1 MQSPGQLEEGANMMR
16 QARISHPA
24 NSQRSKKRY
33 RMDPPTHKKQAH
45 ASSVHAV
52 KKRIRDVKR
61 RLERCPNLPANV
73 RVEDER
79 ALAVHEQELA
89 TALEEKNR
97 QKMIKRYHMVRFF
110 GGSYLIKGVNFSAYI
125 FQNDRKL
132 PDSSR
137 NCASYY

>member
-1 MQSPGQLEEGANMMR
+1 MEIKQSLEQLEEGVHMAR
-16 QARISHPA
+16 QGQISHPA
-24 NSQRSKKRY
+24 NSQRSKKRH
-33 RMDPPTHKKQAH
+33 RTEPPTHKKQAH

-79 ALAVHEQELA
+79 ALSVYEQELTA
-89 TALEEKNR
+89 ALEEKTR

-110 GGSYLIKGVNFSAYI
+110 GG
-125 FQNDRKL
+125 
-132 PDSSR
+132 
-137 NCASYY
+137 